1 MSEERQLQQPFLDTL
16 CREEVPVAIYLV
28 NGIKLQGSIEAFDK
42 KVILL
47 KSNASQMI
55 YKHAVSTIV
64 PMRKIV
70 LQGTHESDSD
80 DSVQFSQSKK
90 SDAA

>member
-28 NGIKLQGSIEAFDK
+28 NGIKLQGSIEAFDQ

-47 KSNASQMI
+47 KSNTSQMI

-70 LQGTHESDSD
+70 LQGNNEATRD
-80 DSVQFSQSKK
+80 DPVQSGKPEETE
-90 SDAA
+90 A